1 MNLEKEKLERSLG
14 GISEMKK
21 LPNII
26 FVIDTNI
33 ESLAVLE
40 AKKLNIPIIGILDSN
55 SNPDYIDFPIP
66 GNDDARRSINLYCD
80 LIKKTIIDA
89 KKNIKV
95 SEKEEKIDKIK
106 IKESNKKK
114 EISAKINNKN
124 KKEEKK

>member
-33 ESLAVLE
+33 ESLAILE

-55 SNPDYIDFPIP
+55 SNPDNIDFPIP
-66 GNDDARRSINLYCD
+66 GNDDARRAINLYCD
-80 LIKKTIIDA
+80 LIKKTILDA

-95 SEKEEKIDKIK
+95 SEKDEKS
-106 IKESNKKK
+106 E
-114 EISAKINNKN
+114 N
-124 KKEEKK
+124 KKENKIEKSKLETKKKIVTKISKKEK

>member
-95 SEKEEKIDKIK
+95 SEKVEKIDKIK
-106 IKESNKKK
+106 TKESNKKK
-114 EISAKINNKN
+114 EIAAKLNNKN